1 MEYIMLLKRLL
12 TTAILGPLVIMVV
25 LVSNQS
31 QFAGTL
37 IVALIVASWE
47 FCSLIKIKS
56 IAGKA
61 TFIMLAIAIT
71 YFLKNEPSLLR
82 PVLIASSLWWII
94 ALYWILTFPKHS
106 RYLDDAISIK
116 LVNGLFFLLP
126 MILALIAL
134 HKNNSSLVLLLL
146 ALIWA
151 SDIGAYLA
159 GTAFGKN
166 KLCPKVS
173 PGKTIEGALGG
184 IILSLV
190 VGALY
195 VLIATE
201 KPTIENYLN
210 FGVLSLIISLV
221 SILGDLFESTLK
233 RIANI
238 KDSGKI
244 LPGHG
249 GLLDRIDS
257 LTCGAPIFFLL
268 FSFLI

>member
-1 MEYIMLLKRLL
+1 MLLKRLI
-12 TTAILGPLVIMVV
+12 TAALLGPLVIMGV
-25 LVSNQS
+25 LVSNQN
-31 QFAGTL
+31 QFVGVL
-37 IVALIVASWE
+37 IVILIIASWE

-61 TFIMLAIAIT
+61 AFIMLAIAIT

-94 ALYWILTFPKHS
+94 ALYWTLTFPKHG
-106 RYLDDAISIK
+106 RYLDNALSIK
-116 LVNGLFFLLP
+116 LVNGLFFLVP
-126 MILALIAL
+126 MALALIAL
-134 HKNNSSLVLLLL
+134 HKNNTSLVLLLL

-151 SDIGAYLA
+151 ADIGAYFA
-159 GTAFGKN
+159 GNAFGKN
-166 KLCPKVS
+166 KLCPNVS
-173 PGKTIEGALGG
+173 PGKTVEGALGG

-195 VLIATE
+195 VLITTD
-201 KPTIENYLN
+201 KPTLENYFN
-210 FGVLSLIISLV
+210 FGVLSLIVCLV
-221 SILGDLFESTLK
+221 SILGDLFESILK
-233 RIANI
+233 RIADV

-257 LTCGAPIFFLL
+257 LTCAAPVFFLL

>member
-1 MEYIMLLKRLL
+1 MLLKRLI
-12 TTAILGPLVIMVV
+12 TAALLGPLVIMGV
-25 LVSNQS
+25 LASNQN
-31 QFAGTL
+31 QFVG
-37 IVALIVASWE
+37 ALIVILIIASWE

-61 TFIMLAIAIT
+61 MFIMLAIAIT
-71 YFLKNEPSLLR
+71 YFLKEEPSLLR

-94 ALYWILTFPKHS
+94 ALYWTLAFPKHGQ
-106 RYLDDAISIK
+106 YLDNALSIK
-116 LVNGLFFLLP
+116 LVNGLFFLVP
-126 MILALIAL
+126 MALALIAL
-134 HKNNSSLVLLLL
+134 HKNNTSLVLLLL

-151 SDIGAYLA
+151 ADIGAYFA
-159 GTAFGKN
+159 GNAFGKN
-166 KLCPKVS
+166 KLCPNVS

-195 VLIATE
+195 VLITTD
-201 KPTIENYLN
+201 KPTLENYFN
-210 FGVLSLIISLV
+210 FGVLSLIVSLV
-221 SILGDLFESTLK
+221 SILGDLFESILK
-233 RIANI
+233 RIADV

-257 LTCGAPIFFLL
+257 LTCAAPIFFLL